1 MKHYENAAIVVEL
14 VEQLRGRGSWCGA
27 THLQKTAYFLKH
39 LTEVPVD
46 FDFILYKHGP
56 FSFDLQDAVSYLTAY
71 DLLDLKSNGPRYG
84 ASLVPGDRV
93 RLLKSEYGYKA
104 EEFRS
109 EVEFVADRLADRG
122 VVDLEKL
129 GTALW
134 VTLNTEA
141 TTAEERAREM
151 VKRKPH
157 ISYAEALTAVRELD
171 EMRQDWEAVRN

>member
-56 FSFDLQDAVSYLTAY
+56 FSFDLQDEVSYLSAY

-84 ASLVPGDRV
+84 ASLVEGGRAQ
-93 RLLKSEYGYKA
+93 LLRDEYGYKA
-104 EEFRS
+104 EQYRRQI
-109 EVEFVADRLADRG
+109 EFVADRLADKG
-122 VVDLEKL
+122 VVELEKL

-134 VTLNTEA
+134 VTLNTDA
-141 TTAEERAREM
+141 TTTEERAREM
-151 VKRKPH
+151 VQRKPH

-171 EMRQDWEAVRN
+171 AMQQEWASVRN